1 MPPEQTTLYVGKIA
15 SSIGDDVVLKLLE
28 ACGPVRSW
36 KRMEDPD
43 TKALKPFG
51 FCEYEDAEG
60 VIRALALLQNLA
72 VGGQV
77 FTGLISLL

>member
-1 MPPEQTTLYVGKIA
+1 
-15 SSIGDDVVLKLLE
+15 
-28 ACGPVRSW
+28 
-36 KRMEDPD
+36 MEDPD